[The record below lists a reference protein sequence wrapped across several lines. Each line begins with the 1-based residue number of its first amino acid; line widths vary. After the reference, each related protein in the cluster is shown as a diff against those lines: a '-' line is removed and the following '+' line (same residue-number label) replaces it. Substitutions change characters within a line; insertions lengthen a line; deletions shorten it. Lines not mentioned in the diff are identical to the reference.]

1 MRRVTFPSSFPQNGF
16 LVMHHNKHQ
25 VAGQSVEMFDAFISR
40 KKLTFENSSALL
52 YMQHWKQLGFW
63 LQTMHQV
70 YESSA
75 LLSLNGF
82 TATNC
87 TFYNENKRLT
97 NDQTSARETSVTS
110 HGNISTQNIDDA
122 VQDKKIQPLPPQSR
136 IRIDNL

>member
-1 MRRVTFPSSFPQNGF
+1 
-16 LVMHHNKHQ
+16 
-25 VAGQSVEMFDAFISR
+25 
-40 KKLTFENSSALL
+40 
-52 YMQHWKQLGFW
+52 MQHWKQLGFW

-97 NDQTSARETSVTS
+97 NDQTSARETPHVTWKDLP
-110 HGNISTQNIDDA
+110 QNIDDEVA
-122 VQDKKIQPLPPQSR
+122 GQKIPALPSQTR